1 MNASKTTARKRA
13 DQVLVARNFY
23 DSRAKAQEAIAAG
36 LVSANGALVR
46 KASDMLDPDA
56 LIDARKP
63 YPWVSRGGVKLAHAL
78 SSFGI
83 DPSGQLCL
91 DVGAS
96 TGGFSHVLLEGQAAQ
111 CVAVDV
117 GHDQLHKSLRD
128 HPRLSVMEGC
138 DIRTLKSAD
147 LPYAPTL
154 IVMDVSFISV
164 TLILEAVS
172 ALAADEAW
180 LIVLIKPQFEVGKA
194 HIGKNGLVK
203 DAQVQLDCCEKI
215 RGQITALGWSVKDII
230 PSPITGGDG
239 NQEFLLGAVRQKA
252 IRSC

>member
-83 DPSGQLCL
+83 DPSGQFCL

-117 GHDQLHKSLRD
+117 GQRPAAGAAGGLEFARLLLVAYVDARTGHRLD
-128 HPRLSVMEGC
+128 HPIALELPIDLADGVAVQSRLHRE
-138 DIRTLKSAD
+138 
-147 LPYAPTL
+147 
-154 IVMDVSFISV
+154 
-164 TLILEAVS
+164 
-172 ALAADEAW
+172 LA
-180 LIVLIKPQFEVGKA
+180 
-194 HIGKNGLVK
+194 
-203 DAQVQLDCCEKI
+203 
-215 RGQITALGWSVKDII
+215 
-230 PSPITGGDG
+230 
-239 NQEFLLGAVRQKA
+239 GAR
-252 IRSC
+252 